1 MDLQLD
7 DLTINIAH
15 VDMDDLCECWMW
27 LIPDLKQVL
36 MISKMGD
43 MFIMQKD
50 GCIYWL
56 ATDMGNLTKIANDYK
71 EFEQLLLE
79 EDNLDNWFLPLL
91 IQQLIAAGMLLGP
104 NQVYSFKLMPVMGGD
119 YAVDN
124 IEPTDLS
131 VHFTIT
137 GQICQQIKNLPD
149 GTKVKIKIVD

>member
-7 DLTINIAH
+7 DLTINIAN
-15 VDMDDLCECWMW
+15 VDIDDLCECWMW

-43 MFIMQKD
+43 MFVMQKD

-56 ATDMGNLTKIANDYK
+56 ATDTGNLTKIANDYK

-91 IQQLIAAGMLLGP
+91 IEQLNSAGMLLGP
-104 NQVYSFKLMPVMGGD
+104 NQVYGFKLMPVMGGD

-124 IEPTDLS
+124 MEPTDLS

-137 GQICQQIKNLPD
+137 GQICRQIKNLPD